1 MLIRFFESALS
12 TEIASLDTTD
22 LVGIISILKDIN
34 SIIKI
39 DDTNYYYR
47 YFILNTYLD
56 TGVYKQEVQIYL
68 DLSNIQ

>member
-39 DDTNYYYR
+39 DDTTPSGS
-47 YFILNTYLD
+47 FD
-56 TGVYKQEVQIYL
+56 F
-68 DLSNIQ
+68 DLSYND